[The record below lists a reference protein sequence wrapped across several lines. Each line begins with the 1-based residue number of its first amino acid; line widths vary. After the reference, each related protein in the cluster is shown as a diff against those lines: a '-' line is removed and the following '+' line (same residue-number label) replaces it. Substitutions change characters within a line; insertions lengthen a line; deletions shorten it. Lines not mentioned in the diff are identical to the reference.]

1 MVALPAGDV
10 ASDVVAVVG
19 QRAGLGGAAGEPSWP
34 KNFAFSPVNWAHARA
49 RRLRRRSPRPGTPAR
64 RRHSRR
70 TRRSGCRAS
79 ARFVDAAGRAFTGAG
94 PSLTPVHGSAI
105 TSVMGGSTSLGDLPV
120 RPADLRRRAW
130 SAGGAAC

>member
-79 ARFVDAAGRAFTGAG
+79 ARLVDAADRAFTGAG
-94 PSLTPVHGSAI
+94 LVLDAGARPGDHIRHG
-105 TSVMGGSTSLGDLPV
+105 
-120 RPADLRRRAW
+120 
-130 SAGGAAC
+130 